1 MNPEYKL
8 TFVRPSDEYS
18 CTNSNEFLKHYSRT
32 MDAKFSTYTENYT
45 ILQIDLQLF
54 EDVFTQFDNEYF
66 EGVAPVMRRVT
77 NIYPSTNRGSR
88 FLFSLNRYTK

>member
-18 CTNSNEFLKHYSRT
+18 STNRNEFLQHYSRK

-45 ILQIDLQLF
+45 ILQINLQLF
-54 EDVFTQFDNEYF
+54 EDVFTRFDNEYF
-66 EGVAPVMRRVT
+66 EGVAPVMSRVVNMDT
-77 NIYPSTNRGSR
+77 CTNRGSR
-88 FLFSLNRYTK
+88 FLFSLTRYTK